1 MEEEEEERGE
11 GESLGIGGREGGGEE
26 GKEWF
31 PWEPQMTRRPALRGI
46 RAPSPTITT
55 KVLLVL
61 STLVKPAVYD
71 TLECYDKSNHH
82 QQTTIC
88 NQHSEGHH
96 HPSQLIISTPTM
108 L

>member
-1 MEEEEEERGE
+1 MSLGGNVEGGGGG
-11 GESLGIGGREGGGEE
+11 GESLGMGGREGGGEG

-31 PWEPQMTRRPALRGI
+31 PWESQMTRRPALRGI

-88 NQHSEGHH
+88 NQH
-96 HPSQLIISTPTM
+96 
-108 L
+108 